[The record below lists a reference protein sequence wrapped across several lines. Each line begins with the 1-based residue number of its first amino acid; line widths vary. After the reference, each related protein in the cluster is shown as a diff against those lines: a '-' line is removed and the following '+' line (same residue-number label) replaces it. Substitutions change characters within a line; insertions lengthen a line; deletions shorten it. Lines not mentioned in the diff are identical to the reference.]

1 MAFPVAQRWLLAALI
16 LAGLASAVSS
26 SIDPYFLDV
35 VMGVGVSVVLASSLN
50 LINGFT
56 GQFSLGHAGFMAVGA
71 YTSAMLSTVVAPRLG
86 WNPVLLQWVFFPM
99 NLIAAGL
106 LAAVA
111 GLAVGAPSLRLKGD
125 YLAIVTLG
133 FGEIIRVVLQ
143 NMDMVGGARGLTGVP
158 AYSNLFWTFGT
169 AALTVYTVWALLN
182 STHGRGFLAVA
193 DDEVA
198 AEAMGLDTTR
208 YKITAFGIG
217 SFFAGVAGGLYAH
230 LKGYLN
236 PGGFSFDKS
245 IEIVVMVIL
254 GGMGR
259 HAGVVFAAI
268 LLTLLPEGLR
278 ELGSRSVPNPFGG
291 APWSLDWIKEMRMIL
306 YSLMLILLMLMRPQG
321 LFHRSERRRRGA

>member
-1 MAFPVAQRWLLAALI
+1 MAFPVAQRWLLGALA
-16 LAGLASAVSS
+16 LSLGMSALSG

-35 VMGVGVSVVLASSLN
+35 VMGVGVSIVLASSLN

-71 YTSAMLSTVVAPRLG
+71 YTSAMLSTVLAPRLG
-86 WNPVLLQWVFFPM
+86 WPPALLQWVFFPAS
-99 NLIAAGL
+99 LVAGGVV
-106 LAAVA
+106 AAVA
-111 GLAVGAPSLRLKGD
+111 GLVVGAPSLRLKGD

-133 FGEIIRVVLQ
+133 FGEIIRVILQ
-143 NMDMVGGARGLTGVP
+143 NLDGVGGARGLTGVP
-158 AYSNLFWTFGT
+158 TYSTLFWTFGT

-278 ELGSRSVPNPFGG
+278 ELGARSIPNPFGG
-291 APWSLDWIKEMRMIL
+291 AAWSLEWIKDMRMIL
-306 YSLMLILLMLMRPQG
+306 YSLLLILLMLLRPQG
-321 LFHRSERRRRGA
+321 LFHRGEKRRARA

>member
-1 MAFPVAQRWLLAALI
+1 
-16 LAGLASAVSS
+16 
-26 SIDPYFLDV
+26 
-35 VMGVGVSVVLASSLN
+35 
-50 LINGFT
+50 
-56 GQFSLGHAGFMAVGA
+56 
-71 YTSAMLSTVVAPRLG
+71 
-86 WNPVLLQWVFFPM
+86 
-99 NLIAAGL
+99 
-106 LAAVA
+106 
-111 GLAVGAPSLRLKGD
+111 
-125 YLAIVTLG
+125 
-133 FGEIIRVVLQ
+133 
-143 NMDMVGGARGLTGVP
+143 
-158 AYSNLFWTFGT
+158 
-169 AALTVYTVWALLN
+169 
-182 STHGRGFLAVA
+182 
-193 DDEVA
+193 VA

-217 SFFAGVAGGLYAH
+217 AFFAGVAGGLYAH

-291 APWSLDWIKEMRMIL
+291 AAWSLDWIKEMRMIL
-306 YSLMLILLMLMRPQG
+306 YSLMLIVLMLMRPQG

>member
-1 MAFPVAQRWLLAALI
+1 
-16 LAGLASAVSS
+16 
-26 SIDPYFLDV
+26 
-35 VMGVGVSVVLASSLN
+35 MG
-50 LINGFT
+50 
-56 GQFSLGHAGFMAVGA
+56 
-71 YTSAMLSTVVAPRLG
+71 
-86 WNPVLLQWVFFPM
+86 
-99 NLIAAGL
+99 GL
-106 LAAVA
+106 LAAAA

-133 FGEIIRVVLQ
+133 FGEIIRVILQ
-143 NMDMVGGARGLTGVP
+143 NVDAVGGARGLTGVP
-158 AYSNLFWTFGT
+158 THTNLFWTFGS

-217 SFFAGVAGGLYAH
+217 SFFAGIAGGLYAH

-291 APWSLDWIKEMRMIL
+291 AAWSLEWIKDMRMIL
-306 YSLMLILLMLMRPQG
+306 YSLLLILLMLMRPQG
-321 LFHRSERRRRGA
+321 LFHRGERRRQRT